1 MGGAF
6 VLQTPGT
13 TRVEGS
19 VFVDMTEDASGEI
32 GHLAGGTPDILC
44 FRRAG
49 DMPLLKI
56 QQARRPLSPQTRCRA
71 TTTIASGRGKPAI
84 PLFVPRASDAGIAQG
99 CTRGFD

>member
-44 FRRAG
+44 FRRRRRHALAEDSAG
-49 DMPLLKI
+49 ETPAVPTDEM
-56 QQARRPLSPQTRCRA
+56 
-71 TTTIASGRGKPAI
+71 SGYHYNCERKG
-84 PLFVPRASDAGIAQG
+84 
-99 CTRGFD
+99 